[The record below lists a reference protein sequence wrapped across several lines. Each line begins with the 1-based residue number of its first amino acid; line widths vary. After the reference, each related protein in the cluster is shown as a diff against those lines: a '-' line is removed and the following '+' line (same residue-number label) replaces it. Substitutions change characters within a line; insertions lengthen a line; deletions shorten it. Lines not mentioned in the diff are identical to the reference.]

1 MGRYL
6 TITNSDETKEGIRKK
21 TIGRSIVIGPTAIKF
36 ISIAIF
42 AVLALVYLTQST
54 AGANRSMEIRELD
67 SREAELDLQKER
79 LEVEKNRLKSLGEI
93 DEQFQP
99 AELEPVSSIEHLQ
112 TNENIFAKN

>member
-6 TITNSDETKEGIRKK
+6 TITNSGETRKGIKKK

-42 AVLALVYLTQST
+42 AALALIYLTQST

-67 SREAELDLQKER
+67 DRQAELELKKER
-79 LEVEKNRLKSLGEI
+79 LEVETNRLRSLNEI
-93 DEQFQP
+93 DGHFQP
-99 AELEPVSSIEHLQ
+99 AELEPVSEVDHLQ
-112 TNENIFAKN
+112 NSKNVLAKN

>member
-6 TITNSDETKEGIRKK
+6 TITNSDQTKEGIRKK
-21 TIGRSIVIGPTAIKF
+21 TIGRSIIIGPTAIKF

-42 AVLALVYLTQST
+42 ATLALVYLTQST

-67 SREAELDLQKER
+67 SRESSLELQKER

-93 DEQFQP
+93 DDQFQS
-99 AELEPVSSIEHLQ
+99 AELEPVSQVEHLQ
-112 TNENIFAKN
+112 TKENVFARN